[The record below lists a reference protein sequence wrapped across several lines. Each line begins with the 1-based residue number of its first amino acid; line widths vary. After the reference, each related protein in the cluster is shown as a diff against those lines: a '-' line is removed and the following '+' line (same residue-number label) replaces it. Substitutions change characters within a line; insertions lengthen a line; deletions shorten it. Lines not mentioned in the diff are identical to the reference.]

1 MIETKSR
8 PCKGQGKAISVKGCG
23 TETLWRRY
31 GLCPDCLG
39 EFLFGT
45 DAGKM
50 LMHKSI
56 IPKAKAIVK
65 RNDKAK
71 TKTTR
76 EGLETKSQL
85 EAKLQ
90 KVINAIARE
99 IDRNCLCISSRKPIP
114 RGQEQGGHFISRG
127 SHPALRFH
135 LDNIFLQ
142 SVHDNMYK
150 SGNQIAFLDGLRQE
164 YGFEYSEYV
173 QSLKSVY
180 KSLNLS
186 RDEIKEA
193 TVKARFMLNE
203 VKKTGNTSLGRRF
216 CPEYRTSLRRR
227 VNEYIGIYTL
237 PHPVQ
242 NTD

>member
-1 MIETKSR
+1 MIETK
-8 PCKGQGKAISVKGCG
+8 PKKCKGIGKAISVKGCG
-23 TETLWRRY
+23 NKTLWRRY
-31 GLCPDCLG
+31 GLCADCLG

-56 IPKAKAIVK
+56 MPKAKEIVK

-71 TKTTR
+71 TKTAK

-99 IDRNCLCISSRKPIP
+99 IDKNCFCISSRKPIP
-114 RGQEQGGHFISRG
+114 KGQEQGGHFISRG

-150 SGNQIAFLDGLRQE
+150 SGNQMAFLDGLRHE
-164 YGFEYSEYV
+164 YGLEYSEYV

-186 RDEIKEA
+186 RDEIKEF
-193 TVKARFMLNE
+193 TVKARYMLSE
-203 VKKTGNTSLGRRF
+203 LKKNASPDAGHTFS
-216 CPEYRTSLRRR
+216 PEYRISIRR
-227 VNEYIGIYTL
+227 VVNMSIGIYTL
-237 PHPVQ
+237 PNPI
-242 NTD
+242 